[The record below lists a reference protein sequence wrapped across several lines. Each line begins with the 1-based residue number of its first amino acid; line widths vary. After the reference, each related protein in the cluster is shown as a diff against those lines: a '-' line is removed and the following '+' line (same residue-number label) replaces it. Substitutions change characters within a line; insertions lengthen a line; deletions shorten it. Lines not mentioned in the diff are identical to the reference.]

1 MAHFA
6 QAMDKSSND
15 VSFDALAREV
25 DAVALYINDL
35 RSAINGLGILDM
47 TNRKL
52 SAAQIDL
59 NEVITVT
66 RNATDVVLETAET
79 LLGTPLT
86 NTEYRTLVEER
97 MINLMEACS
106 FQDLTGQRLTRVS
119 QTLGVIE
126 ERLKTFAT
134 SARARPSEP
143 QRGAEETKLDD
154 WKARHLLHGPGSP
167 DGLGQD
173 SVDNLLRFTG

>member
-1 MAHFA
+1 MAHFSKVVDPSDGDA
-6 QAMDKSSND
+6 
-15 VSFDALAREV
+15 SFEALAREV
-25 DAVALYINDL
+25 DAVAVYINDL

-59 NEVITVT
+59 NEVIVVT
-66 RNATDVVLETAET
+66 RNATDIVLETAET
-79 LLGTPLT
+79 LLSTPLT
-86 NTEYRTLVEER
+86 DNEYRTLVEGR
-97 MINLMEACS
+97 MIGLMEACS

-126 ERLKTFAT
+126 ERLKTFAA

-143 QRGAEETKLDD
+143 QRGTEETRLED
-154 WKARHLLHGPGSP
+154 WKARQLLHGPGSP
-167 DGLGQD
+167 DGLQQD

>member
-6 QAMDKSSND
+6 QVMDQSSDD

-25 DAVALYINDL
+25 DAVAAYINEL

-59 NEVITVT
+59 NEVIIVT
-66 RNATDVVLETAET
+66 RNATDAVLETAEA
-79 LLGTPLT
+79 LLATPLT
-86 NTEYRTLVEER
+86 NNEYRTLVEER
-97 MINLMEACS
+97 MIGLMEACS

-134 SARARPSEP
+134 SARAKPSEP
-143 QRGAEETKLDD
+143 QRGTEETKLDD

-167 DGLGQD
+167 DGLEQD
-173 SVDNLLRFTG
+173 SVDNLLRFG